1 MIKSREVD
9 KYYNFLKPTKF
20 NDLIRIGNK
29 YDGGYIVPESLL
41 KETDG
46 LISFG
51 YGYDPSF
58 EYEYIKLTNKNVF
71 IYDYSCSSYYLIKL
85 FLKYLKRF
93 LLLRKKMKDVA
104 LHFENLKKHINF
116 LRNKKIN
123 YQKKKIVPN
132 KTKSSK
138 VFAPTHSAGEV
149 PFISS
154 EVTVDHIFKNS
165 NLKKLIL
172 KCDIE
177 GTEYLIIDDILKHY
191 ERIDIITMEFHW
203 VDKSLK
209 DFEESIK
216 KILKYFTIVHIH
228 GNNHYQFVENINI
241 PIIPEITFVKKEYI
255 TERNDLN
262 EFPVKDLDNP
272 NNRFVEDLFFH
283 FK

>member
-1 MIKSREVD
+1 MTISREID
-9 KYYNFLKPTKF
+9 EYYNFLKPKKF

-29 YDGGYIVPESLL
+29 YDGGYIVPKNLL

-46 LISFG
+46 LLSFG

-58 EYEYIKLTNKNVF
+58 EYEYIELTNKKVF
-71 IYDYSCSSYYLIKL
+71 IYDYSCSLYYLIKF

-93 LLLRKKMKDVA
+93 LLFKKKLKDVA
-104 LHFENLKKHINF
+104 FHYGNLKKHINF

-132 KTKSSK
+132 KIENSK
-138 VFAPTHSAGEV
+138 AFVSTHSAGEV
-149 PFISS
+149 PFLTS
-154 EVTVDHIFKNS
+154 EVSVDHIFNNC

-177 GTEYLIIDDILKHY
+177 GTEYLIIDDILKHH

-203 VDKSLK
+203 VDKNLK
-209 DFEESIK
+209 DFEECIK
-216 KILKYFTIVHIH
+216 KILQYFAIVHIH
-228 GNNHYQFVENINI
+228 GNNHYQFIENINI
-241 PIIPEITFVKKEYI
+241 PIIPEITFVKKKYI
-255 TERNDLN
+255 TERSDLK

-272 NNRFVEDLFFH
+272 NNRFVDDLFFH